1 MDSNCDHNTTL
12 RTEKEK
18 KDIIS
23 RLNRIEGQVRGLR
36 KMLEEDAYCT
46 DVITQ
51 VSAVQAALGAF
62 SKELLARHIRR
73 CVVNDIR
80 AGNSDAVDDLI
91 DTLQKL
97 MK

>member
-1 MDSNCDHNTTL
+1 MTVKTRTVHRDDDEL
-12 RTEKEK
+12 RCLYN
-18 KDIIS
+18 
-23 RLNRIEGQVRGLR
+23 RLSRIEGQVRGLR

>member
-1 MDSNCDHNTTL
+1 MTVKT
-12 RTEKEK
+12 RTVHRDDEELQCLYN
-18 KDIIS
+18 
-23 RLNRIEGQVRGLR
+23 RLSRIEGQLRGIR
-36 KMLEEDAYCT
+36 KMLDEDAYCT
-46 DVITQ
+46 DVVTQ
-51 VSAVQAALGAF
+51 VSAAQAALGSF

-73 CVVNDIR
+73 CVVSDIK